1 MGNKL
6 SVAAVTAS
14 IQLMIQ
20 EAAGGAT
27 VKVGRPGSEN
37 DADAGPVV
45 NVFLFQATPNAARR
59 NAHNPTRSSNGQQ
72 VANSLVAFDL
82 HYLISFIG
90 RPELYQPEL
99 LLGAVSRALE
109 HRSAISRRTIDK
121 VKQDHAGLVDVDLDR
136 EPEPVR
142 IHPAHLSF
150 EEMSKL
156 WSVLFQTPYI
166 LSLVYTCSPVLI
178 ETSTPLSSGPPVTS
192 VNTAVFVL
200 GGPVVLG
207 VEAAAG
213 ATAPVLWGGTLVVR
227 GHSLDRHGM
236 TLRIGGRDAALGT
249 ARVSADR
256 IELELVAANFDGE
269 ELPAGPLVLE
279 TVLPA
284 PPGSPSHLERITD
297 RATFL
302 LRPEIK
308 LAASAAAGSKLTVA
322 VTPKL
327 APGQMPRLVL
337 NGQSPAAAGS
347 LQIGPEPINAG
358 APTASLKFP
367 LKDVPK
373 GSYYAQLLVEGTASA
388 PQVETDQ
395 TSPAFGRIVGPL
407 LEVK

>member
-1 MGNKL
+1 MGNNL

-20 EAAGGAT
+20 EAAGGAI
-27 VKVGRPGSEN
+27 VKVGRPAVVNE
-37 DADAGPVV
+37 AEAEPVV

-59 NAHNPTRSSNGQQ
+59 NAHNPVRSSGGRQ

-90 RPELYQPEL
+90 RPDLYQPEL
-99 LLGAVSRALE
+99 LLGSVSRALE
-109 HRSAISRRTIDK
+109 HRSSISRRTIDK
-121 VKQDHAGLVDVDLDR
+121 VVQDHAGLAGVDLQN

-192 VNTAVFVL
+192 VNNAVFPL

-236 TLRIGGRDAALGT
+236 KLRIGGRDGDLGA

-256 IELELVAANFDGE
+256 IELGLVAANFGGE
-269 ELPAGPLVLE
+269 ELAAGPVVLE

-284 PPGSPSHLERITD
+284 PAGAPGHLERVSD

-302 LRPEIK
+302 LRPQIE
-308 LAASAAAGSKLTVA
+308 LAASAAAGSRLTVTVSPA
-322 VTPKL
+322 IGR
-327 APGQMPRLVL
+327 GQRPRLVL
-337 NGQSPAAAGS
+337 NGQGPAAETVQ
-347 LQIGPEPINAG
+347 LHPEPFDSG
-358 APTASLKFP
+358 FPTASLTFR
-367 LKDVPK
+367 LEGVPK

-388 PQVETDQ
+388 PHVETDRR
-395 TSPAFGRIVGPL
+395 SPAFGQIVGPMV
-407 LEVK
+407 EVK

>member
-14 IQLMIQ
+14 LQLMIQ

-27 VKVGRPGSEN
+27 VKVGRPGNEN
-37 DADAGPVV
+37 DADVGPVV

-99 LLGAVSRALE
+99 LLGAVSRGLE
-109 HRSAISRRTIDK
+109 HRSAIARRTIDK
-121 VKQDHAGLVDVDLDR
+121 VKQDNPGLVDVDLEN

-142 IHPAHLSF
+142 IHPAPMSF

-166 LSLVYTCSPVLI
+166 LSLAYTCSPVLI

-192 VNTAVFVL
+192 VNNAVFVL

-236 TLRIGGRDAALGT
+236 TLRIGGRDTDLGAA
-249 ARVSADR
+249 RISSDR
-256 IELELVAANFDGE
+256 IELELVAASFGGE
-269 ELPAGPLVLE
+269 ELAAGPLVLE

-284 PPGSPSHLERITD
+284 PAGAPSHLERISD

-302 LRPEIK
+302 LRPQIK
-308 LAASAAAGSKLTVA
+308 LAASATAGSKLTV
-322 VTPKL
+322 VVS
-327 APGQMPRLVL
+327 PGVGRGQTPRLVL
-337 NGQSPAAAGS
+337 NGQSATAASVQLNA
-347 LQIGPEPINAG
+347 EPFDSG
-358 APTASLKFP
+358 FPVASLKFP
-367 LKDVPK
+367 LKGVPK
-373 GSYYAQLLVEGTASA
+373 GSYYAQLLVEGTAST
-388 PQVETDQ
+388 PQVETDR
-395 TSPAFGRIVGPL
+395 TSPAFGQIVGPM